1 MVIKPNNKCNMTV
14 VNSEEG
20 FSLPGFHLGGQGQ
33 NLKVKRSA
41 AQRSFLTKV
50 NNNKF
55 LLYKQMKSGLA
66 ITGKITNACF
76 ITHS

>member
-1 MVIKPNNKCNMTV
+1 MTV

-20 FSLPGFHLGGQGQ
+20 FSLPGFHLRGQGQ
-33 NLKVKRSA
+33 NFKVKCSA
-41 AQRSFLTKV
+41 AQGSFLTKV

-55 LLYKQMKSGLA
+55 LYKQMKSGLA